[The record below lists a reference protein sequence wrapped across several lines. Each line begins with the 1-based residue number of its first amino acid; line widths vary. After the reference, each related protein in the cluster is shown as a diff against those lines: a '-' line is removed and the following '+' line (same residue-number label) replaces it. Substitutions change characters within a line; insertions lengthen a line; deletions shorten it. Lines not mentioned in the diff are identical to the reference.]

1 MQNLIKQ
8 TKTTL
13 FCSLFFTFSSH
24 ANIDISMYLPNLPT
38 GTSVSVI
45 AKNLDTNQIIADY
58 RSQEF
63 MLPASTQKVF
73 TALAAKLVL
82 PEDFRFQT
90 ALLANGEVKDNVLNG
105 DLIAKFTG
113 DPTLTSG
120 QLSQL
125 ISQLKQQGINQING
139 NLIIDTSVFA
149 SHDKASGW
157 VWNDLTICFSAPPA
171 AVNIDHNCFYSNLD
185 ANKKVGELVSVE
197 TPSVYPV
204 EVVSSAY
211 ITDKDEAGYC
221 QLDAEVSHD
230 NYYHIKGC
238 LARQDKPFGLSFAI
252 QDPTNYGA
260 KIIANNL
267 SKVGIELK
275 GQITVATKPQ
285 DGKILA
291 EHYSAYLAD
300 LLKKMMKKS
309 DNQIADS
316 LFRTI
321 ANRYHNRAASFPLAS
336 QTIRTVLKSK
346 VGVDFTNS
354 VIVDGSGLSRHN
366 QVNAQT
372 MLNALEVIAKNEESL
387 HLLDTFPIAG
397 VDGTISGR
405 GSITK
410 EPLAKN
416 IIAKTGALK
425 GVYNL
430 AGFMK
435 NAKGERIAFVQ
446 FISGYSTGELESKT
460 KRAPLNQFENSL
472 YMALYEE
479 Q

>member
-1 MQNLIKQ
+1 MQHRIKP
-8 TKTTL
+8 TKSII
-13 FCSLFFTFSSH
+13 FSSLFFAFSAQ
-24 ANIDISMYLPNLPT
+24 ANIDVATYLPNLPK
-38 GTSVSVI
+38 GTSVSFI

-73 TALAAKLVL
+73 TALTAKLVL
-82 PEDFRFQT
+82 PEDFKFQT
-90 ALLANGEVKDNVLNG
+90 ALLTNGETNNGTLNG

-113 DPTLTSG
+113 DPTLTTG

-125 ISQLKQQGINQING
+125 IYQLKQQGINKISG
-139 NLIIDTSVFA
+139 DLVMDTSVFA
-149 SHDKASGW
+149 SHDKAAGW
-157 VWNDLTICFSAPPA
+157 VWNDLSICFSSPPA
-171 AVNIDHNCFYSNLD
+171 AVNIDNNCFYSNLD
-185 ANKKVGELVSVE
+185 ASKNAGELITVD
-197 TPSVYPV
+197 TPSAYPV

-211 ITDKDEAGYC
+211 VVDKSESGYC
-221 QLDAEVSHD
+221 QLDAVVGHD
-230 NYYHIKGC
+230 NHYYIKGC
-238 LARQDKPFGLSFAI
+238 LARQEKPFGLSFAV
-252 QDPTNYGA
+252 QEPTVYGA
-260 KIIANNL
+260 EVIKNNF
-267 SKVGIELK
+267 KRAGIEFNGK
-275 GQITVATKPQ
+275 VSVANKPQ
-285 DGKILA
+285 DGKLLS
-291 EHYSAYLAD
+291 EHYSAPLAD

-321 ANRYHNRAASFPLAS
+321 ANQYHKRSATFPLAS
-336 QTIRTVLKSK
+336 QTMRSVLKSK
-346 VGVDFTNS
+346 AGVDFANS

-366 QVNAQT
+366 QVSAET
-372 MLNALEVIAKNEESL
+372 MLDTLEVIAKNEEVL
-387 HLLDTFPIAG
+387 HLFDSFPIAG

-405 GSITK
+405 GSISK
-410 EPLAKN
+410 EPLAHN
-416 IIAKTGALK
+416 LIAKTGALK

-472 YMALYEE
+472 YMALYGE
-479 Q
+479 